1 MMMPTLILLKVL
13 TFSLL
18 AVGAPLSSSFSLSL
32 TGLVQD
38 KPKLIFDAHGKF
50 KVVSFSDMHMGEG
63 EEVAK
68 PQDWGPQ
75 QDVNTSIVHANVLD
89 HEKPRYVVFNGDL
102 VTGENTFKENAT
114 KYLDIVFAPTVER
127 NIPFSSTHG
136 NHDNADHVNHQEEI
150 EYEQKHYGNTLSYTR
165 SDVGPKPYGSG
176 NYWVPVYGSP
186 RDVVPAVIM
195 WFFDSR
201 SFVPGDPQG
210 TGSGKVPDA
219 ANYYWVDENSVP
231 PYIERQM
238 QLMQC
243 VLSGVKFHLLL
254 YLSTYRRAVQKAQI
268 LATLPALG
276 DHDDEP
282 DPASQGFLNGT
293 YTGLDLPFWRALI
306 SLNGGPYGGRVLGM
320 TSGHDHGESWCARS
334 TTSSGI
340 PICFNGHSG
349 YGGYATEHSQVRNGR
364 VFELDLAHLR
374 GKVLTV
380 RTWNSYENKTTGE
393 EVVLGPDYMKDRNS
407 AEKFTKKSLDSTIMD
422 ERLARVVSR
431 LQNLPSI
438 ALPTDYPRA
447 TTQNKLIEAAHLADL
462 SDQTSLALLKLAL
475 YNEGDGNDEDE
486 PHTPSAFHLLL
497 AAFTVLL
504 HRYTGD
510 TDVVIG
516 SSSSTTP
523 DPLVLRLTV
532 DPTDPYWSIVRR
544 VQQIEQEA
552 DADVVPFELITR
564 EVNKGKDE
572 SMIAPLFRVRFF
584 DETDQPTENFIR
596 TTSLTSDLT
605 VFVTRPAASS
615 RASLVPRISL
625 RIIYNSLLFAP
636 TRIVSIVDQLSALL
650 RKVATSPLSPV
661 GSIPLLTPSQR
672 EALPDPVADLDWCGW
687 KGAITDVFSR
697 NAIQW
702 PERPCVVQS
711 IPASSPSIPQVKVTF
726 SYAAIRNAANIL
738 AHHLIKGGVQRE
750 EVVMVYAHRSVDLVV
765 AVMAVLKAGATFSV
779 IDPAYPAARQ
789 ILYLQ
794 VAQPRG
800 LVVLKGAGTI
810 HPTVREYLA
819 TDLKI
824 RIDVPAVEVLSTG
837 EIFGGSN
844 AEGEDVLKSLSHLG
858 GTDPN
863 VTLGPDSIGT
873 LSFTTGS
880 TGIPKGVKG
889 RHFSLTHFFPWMGE
903 RFGLGEHSKFTM
915 LSGIAHDPIQR
926 DMFTP
931 LFFGAQ
937 LHVPTADDIGIPGRL
952 AEWMADSEV
961 TITHLTPAMGQLL
974 SAEATRQI
982 PSLLNAFFVG
992 DILTKRDCL
1001 RLQALAANVRIIN
1014 MYGTT
1019 ETQRAVSYFAIP
1031 PVSEDPTFLATQ
1043 KDIMPAGSGMT
1054 DVQLLVVNRNDR
1066 TVPCAVGEVGEIYVR
1081 SGGLAEGYLDTTA
1094 SAEKFVD
1101 NWFAVGAPA
1110 RKDTIRHPSANGLAG
1125 PEARHWK
1132 GIRDRM
1138 YRSGDLGRYLPNG
1151 IVECTGRADDQ
1162 VKIRGFRIELGE
1174 IDTHLSQHPLVR
1186 ENVTL
1191 VRRDKDEE
1199 KILVSYFVP
1208 LDGPSLGEYASEV
1221 TDGEEDKEL
1230 ARGIKKYRRLI
1241 KDIRE
1246 HLKKKLPSYSVPTLF
1261 VPLGRMPLNPNGK
1274 IDKPA
1279 LPFPD
1284 TVQAVTNVPAAA
1296 RKGSVTEDTIRQI
1309 WSSLLPNAPQPIP
1322 ADESFFDLGGHS
1334 ILATRLIFEIRKTFV
1349 IDAPLGLVFDRP
1361 TITGLVEAVDS
1372 LRNADLGLEYKSSEP
1387 TATVSAAQELL
1398 EYGDDL
1404 EKLLPHLQDSY
1415 AGLPS
1420 DFETKSLT
1428 VFLTGATGFL
1438 GAFILRDLLNRDK
1451 RIGKVICLV
1460 RAKIPEAGLE
1470 RLRSG
1475 STDRG
1480 VWNEQW
1486 VISRRL
1492 EVVCGDLAVEM
1503 FGLGKEHWNRVAEEA
1518 DVVIHNG
1525 ALVGVGSPKKM
1536 TLTIPQVHWVYP
1548 YDKLRS
1554 ANVLS
1559 TLTAIDLV
1567 SERKQKLLV
1576 FVSSTSAV
1584 DSLHYVQLAD
1594 SLLSSQTKRGI
1605 PEDDDLEGAR
1615 TTLKTG
1621 YGQTKW
1627 VSEKLLFEAGRRGLR
1642 GHIIR
1647 PGYVVGDSKTAV
1659 TNTDDFIWRLVKGC
1673 IQLGLVP
1680 DINNTVNMVPVDH
1693 VALCTTLAGISPLA
1707 GAPMSVLHITAQPL
1721 PTYNDLLIPL
1731 AQYGFET
1738 TQCEYLVWRR
1748 RLEQHVLETQ
1758 DNALFPLLHFVLDDL
1773 PTSSKSPQLDDSN
1786 TVALLSAAKAAT
1798 ESTVSDNLIGLYLS
1812 WLVAA
1817 DFLPSPTALEKARV
1831 LPVLSGG
1838 VVKAA
1843 GRSGN

>member
-1 MMMPTLILLKVL
+1 MESRLL
-13 TFSLL
+13 
-18 AVGAPLSSSFSLSL
+18 
-32 TGLVQD
+32 
-38 KPKLIFDAHGKF
+38 
-50 KVVSFSDMHMGEG
+50 
-63 EEVAK
+63 
-68 PQDWGPQ
+68 
-75 QDVNTSIVHANVLD
+75 
-89 HEKPRYVVFNGDL
+89 
-102 VTGENTFKENAT
+102 
-114 KYLDIVFAPTVER
+114 
-127 NIPFSSTHG
+127 
-136 NHDNADHVNHQEEI
+136 
-150 EYEQKHYGNTLSYTR
+150 
-165 SDVGPKPYGSG
+165 
-176 NYWVPVYGSP
+176 
-186 RDVVPAVIM
+186 
-195 WFFDSR
+195 
-201 SFVPGDPQG
+201 
-210 TGSGKVPDA
+210 
-219 ANYYWVDENSVP
+219 
-231 PYIERQM
+231 
-238 QLMQC
+238 
-243 VLSGVKFHLLL
+243 
-254 YLSTYRRAVQKAQI
+254 
-268 LATLPALG
+268 
-276 DHDDEP
+276 
-282 DPASQGFLNGT
+282 
-293 YTGLDLPFWRALI
+293 
-306 SLNGGPYGGRVLGM
+306 
-320 TSGHDHGESWCARS
+320 
-334 TTSSGI
+334 
-340 PICFNGHSG
+340 
-349 YGGYATEHSQVRNGR
+349 
-364 VFELDLAHLR
+364 
-374 GKVLTV
+374 
-380 RTWNSYENKTTGE
+380 
-393 EVVLGPDYMKDRNS
+393 
-407 AEKFTKKSLDSTIMD
+407 
-422 ERLARVVSR
+422 RVVSR

-438 ALPTDYPRA
+438 ALPTDYPRP
-447 TTQNKLIEAAHLADL
+447 TTQTKLIEAAHVADL

-475 YNEGDGNDEDE
+475 YNEDDDDD

-510 TDVVIG
+510 TDIVIG

-523 DPLVLRLTV
+523 DPLVLRLPV

-544 VQQIEQEA
+544 VQQIEAEA
-552 DADVVPFELITR
+552 DADAVPFDLITR
-564 EVNKGKDE
+564 EVNKNKDD
-572 SMIAPLFRVRFF
+572 SMVAPLFRVRFF
-584 DETDQPTENFIR
+584 DETDQPTETFIR

-605 VFVTRPAASS
+605 VFVTQPAASS
-615 RASLVPRISL
+615 RASLAPRISL
-625 RIIYNSLLFAP
+625 RVLYNSLLFAP
-636 TRIVSIVDQLSALL
+636 ARITSIIDQLSTLL
-650 RKVATSPLSPV
+650 RTVAASPLSPV

-672 EALPDPVADLDWCGW
+672 QLLPNPIADLDWCGW

-702 PERPCVVQS
+702 PDRPCVIQS
-711 IPASSPSIPQVKVTF
+711 VPAASPSTPQTKLTF
-726 SYAAIRNAANIL
+726 SYAAIRTAANVL
-738 AHHLIKGGVQRE
+738 AHHLIKGGIQRE

-789 ILYLQ
+789 TLYLQ

-819 TDLKI
+819 SELKI
-824 RIDVPAVEVLSTG
+824 RVEVPAVEVLPTG
-837 EIFGGSN
+837 EIFGGPN
-844 AEGEDVLKSLSHLG
+844 EAGEDVLKSLAHLG
-858 GTDPN
+858 ATDPN

-903 RFGLGEHSKFTM
+903 RFGLGEDSKFTM

-952 AEWMADSEV
+952 AEWMAASHV
-961 TITHLTPAMGQLL
+961 TVTHLTPAMGQLL
-974 SAEATRQI
+974 SAEATAQI
-982 PSLLNAFFVG
+982 PSLRNAFFVG

-1001 RLQALAANVRIIN
+1001 RLQALAPNVRIVN

-1043 KDIMPAGSGMT
+1043 KDTMPAGEGMV

-1066 TVPCAVGEVGEIYVR
+1066 NIPCAVGEVGEIYVR
-1081 SGGLAEGYLDTTA
+1081 SGGLAEGYLDPSA
-1094 SAEKFVD
+1094 SAE
-1101 NWFAVGAPA
+1101 NQ
-1110 RKDTIRHPSANGLAG
+1110 KDTIRHPVNGLAG

-1138 YRSGDLGRYLPNG
+1138 YRSGDLGRYLPSG

-1162 VKIRGFRIELGE
+1162 VQIRGFRIELGE

-1208 LDGPSLGEYASEV
+1208 LDGPALGGYASEV
-1221 TDGEEDKEL
+1221 TDGEPEGEREVV
-1230 ARGIKKYRRLI
+1230 RGIKKYRRLI
-1241 KDIRE
+1241 KDVRE

-1261 VPLGRMPLNPNGK
+1261 VPLRRMPLNPNGK

-1284 TVQAVTNVPAAA
+1284 TAQAVTSLPPTGKANT
-1296 RKGSVTEDTIRQI
+1296 TEDTLRQI
-1309 WSSLLPNAPQPIP
+1309 WSALLPHAPQPLP
-1322 ADESFFDLGGHS
+1322 TDESFFDLGGHS

-1349 IDAPLGLVFDRP
+1349 VDAPLGLVFDRP
-1361 TITGLVEAVDS
+1361 TIAGLVDAVEG
-1372 LRNADLGLEYKSSEP
+1372 LRNADLGLGYKPSEP
-1387 TATVSAAQELL
+1387 VASASAPVEQL
-1398 EYGDDL
+1398 EYGQDL
-1404 EKLLPHLQDSY
+1404 EKLVPHLQDSY
-1415 AGLPS
+1415 AALPA
-1420 DFETKSLT
+1420 DFADADKRLT

-1438 GAFILRDLLNRDK
+1438 GAFVLRDLLARQG
-1451 RIGKVICLV
+1451 RRVAKVICLV
-1460 RAKIPEAGLE
+1460 RAQTPEAGLE
-1470 RLRSG
+1470 RLRAG
-1475 STDRG
+1475 SADRG
-1480 VWNEQW
+1480 VWEEKW
-1486 VISRRL
+1486 VEDGRV
-1492 EVVCGDLAVEM
+1492 EVVCGDLGVEL
-1503 FGLGKEHWNRVAEEA
+1503 FGLGRDVWERVAAEA

-1525 ALVGVGSPKKM
+1525 AL
-1536 TLTIPQVHWVYP
+1536 VHWVYP

-1559 TLTAIDLV
+1559 TLTAIDLA
-1567 SERKQKLLV
+1567 SESKQKALV
-1576 FVSSTSAV
+1576 FVSSTSAL
-1584 DSLHYVQLAD
+1584 DSPHYVQLSD
-1594 SLLSSQTKRGI
+1594 SLAGRGV

-1615 TTLKTG
+1615 TALKTG

-1642 GHIIR
+1642 GHIVR

-1693 VALCTTLAGISPLA
+1693 VALCTSLAAVAPLPE
-1707 GAPMSVLHITAQPL
+1707 APMSVLHITARPM
-1721 PTYNDLLIPL
+1721 PTFNDLLTPL
-1731 AQYGFET
+1731 AQFGFAT

-1748 RLEQHVLETQ
+1748 RLEQHVMETQ

-1773 PTSSKSPQLDDSN
+1773 PTSTKAPQLDDSN
-1786 TVALLSAAKAAT
+1786 TVAVLKNGGAKET
-1798 ESTVSDNLIGLYLS
+1798 QSTVSEELVGMYLA

-1817 DFLPSPTALEKARV
+1817 GFLPAPSVSVGERV
-1831 LPVLSGG
+1831 KELPVLAAGA
-1838 VVKAA
+1838 VKAA